1 MSILKD
7 ENKVILPFSY
17 SYEKKREFTDAE
29 ISKLEKY
36 FGVNRQQTQAIKTE
50 LDNIREKLILL
61 DQLTWKTNQVSSF
74 ENHLWLVSSS
84 DFNGDYIKYSKEL
97 DEFIKQAKTRTPAPS
112 NIRLGFIG
120 VPPILE
126 NLYEFIEECSARV
139 VFNEVQR
146 QFSMFYLK
154 KDIIDQYLSF
164 TYPYSIF
171 DRIADIQQ
179 AVTERQLDG
188 LISYTQSFCHRQLDQ
203 ITLKKHINIPI
214 LQLEADQPSKLDAR
228 SKLRIESFLEM
239 IEGIY

>member
-1 MSILKD
+1 VASIG
-7 ENKVILPFSY
+7 
-17 SYEKKREFTDAE
+17 T
-29 ISKLEKY
+29 
-36 FGVNRQQTQAIKTE
+36 
-50 LDNIREKLILL
+50 
-61 DQLTWKTNQVSSF
+61 
-74 ENHLWLVSSS
+74 
-84 DFNGDYIKYSKEL
+84 
-97 DEFIKQAKTRTPAPS
+97 
-112 NIRLGFIG
+112 IRLGFVG

-126 NLYEFIEECSARV
+126 DLYEFIEECDARV
-139 VFNEVQR
+139 VYNEVQR
-146 QFSMFYLK
+146 QFSMFYLE

-179 AVTERQLDG
+179 AVGERRLDG

-214 LQLEADQPSKLDAR
+214 LQLEADQPSRLDAR